1 MYIIFKYLVFSRS
14 PFRLQDI
21 YIYMYI
27 DISNYIMYYIL
38 NIGKQEMEY
47 VSIIISQLYLY
58 SNFYV
63 SFVINVYDMT
73 SWYVST

>member
-1 MYIIFKYLVFSRS
+1 
-14 PFRLQDI
+14 
-21 YIYMYI
+21 MYI
-27 DISNYIMYYIL
+27 DISNYIMYYTL
-38 NIGKQEMEY
+38 NIRKQEMEY

-63 SFVINVYDMT
+63 SFVINDYDMT